1 MAAVIPATPR
11 HPLHNYRCFLPDL
24 AEFVA
29 LRCEGTNITTIG
41 GEGGIRTRGR
51 DEPTHTFQAC
61 SLSRSDTS
69 PKKGAQVKLECLIW
83 QLAFT
88 IIVLN
93 DSTPSYKNT
102 DFLEYWRVKDSLTVS
117 QMVLLLLHFQKVL
130 IACLG
135 VLSLG

>member
-88 IIVLN
+88 I
-93 DSTPSYKNT
+93 SCKNT
-102 DFLEYWRVKDSLTVS
+102 DFLEHWRVNGLAYRSFSHGRAPRTY
-117 QMVLLLLHFQKVL
+117 
-130 IACLG
+130 LG
-135 VLSLG
+135 